1 MNKLIK
7 ILHLSFACSL
17 AAAYFFGIFFP
28 VIFFSGTIKD
38 KKKRLRFI
46 SPFWVFFG
54 RVIMKYS
61 CFAKI
66 DSTDNRDLKTQVEAP
81 KGLYIANHQSMMDIP
96 LVLTKFCIPP
106 IMKNEILKIPFF
118 GLASKIS
125 TAIPVDRKDK
135 NSRVNV
141 VRECQRRLLDG
152 QAVQYY
158 PEGTRSRLGRPKDYK
173 DVKLKL
179 VEYAYNN
186 DVPVTT
192 ISIKGTDTI
201 LNRYGFI
208 NPFHDIKICLSN
220 TIFPK
225 DFDSSEEFSRYCW
238 DQVQNNFKLL

>member
-1 MNKLIK
+1 MNRLIK
-7 ILHLSFACSL
+7 ILHLSYASAL
-17 AAAYFFGIFFP
+17 TAAYFFAIFFP
-28 VIFFSGTIKD
+28 VVLFSAAIKD
-38 KKKRLRFI
+38 KIKRLRFI
-46 SPFWVFFG
+46 SPFWVMFG

-61 CFAKI
+61 CLAKI
-66 DSTDNRDLKTQVEAP
+66 ESMDKREIKIQNEAP

-96 LVLTKFCIPP
+96 LVLNKFCIPP
-106 IMKNEILKIPFF
+106 IMKSEILKIPFF
-118 GLASKIS
+118 GLACKIS

-179 VEYAYNN
+179 VEYAFNN
-186 DVPVTT
+186 NVPVTT

-201 LNRYGFI
+201 LNKYGFI
-208 NPFHDIKICLSN
+208 NPFHEIKICLSD
-220 TIFPK
+220 TIDPK
-225 DFDSSEEFSRYCW
+225 DFESSEEFSKYCW
-238 DQVQNNFKLL
+238 EQVENNFKLL